1 MTNVYKWDALSYP
14 DYYAD
19 NQHLYTF
26 CGVLSQRALFVNV
39 AKEMV
44 KAGHPER
51 AVEMLDK
58 CQACVPEKNYPL
70 DISYLGYSNELMVMD
85 MINLYYVLGETEK
98 ASDLATRFLDKMFQS
113 VNFYFQF
120 YDYAK
125 DDFDRARNMVLMV
138 QDIAKDSGDDAVVAL
153 VDSGFDRL
161 RADYG
166 VVDE

>member
-1 MTNVYKWDALSYP
+1 
-14 DYYAD
+14 
-19 NQHLYTF
+19 
-26 CGVLSQRALFVNV
+26 
-39 AKEMV
+39 
-44 KAGHPER
+44 
-51 AVEMLDK
+51 
-58 CQACVPEKNYPL
+58 
-70 DISYLGYSNELMVMD
+70 
-85 MINLYYVLGETEK
+85 
-98 ASDLATRFLDKMFQS
+98 MFQS